1 MKTAVA
7 LLLLAGFAVFSIKVK
22 NQLNIKESPLAA
34 VKVGQPMPDFNLPD
48 ANGQMVKF
56 SDVSRQNKVVV
67 INFWASWCTPCRMEM
82 PEFAKLYADKK
93 SEGFT
98 LLAINVDREREK
110 ADAYLKS
117 KPVAFPVLI
126 DTDGAVSKQLG
137 VAALPTTIIVGQDG
151 KVLQVFDG
159 MQPYLQ
165 FVVENQLRQ
174 QKREH

>member
-7 LLLLAGFAVFSIKVK
+7 LLFLAGFAVFSIKVK

-34 VKVGQPMPDFNLPD
+34 VKVGQPMPDFTLPD

-56 SDVSRQNKVVV
+56 SDVSHQNKVVV

-93 SEGFT
+93 GEGFT
-98 LLAINVDREREK
+98 LLAVNVDSQREK

-117 KPVAFPVLI
+117 KPVSFPVLI
-126 DTDGAVSKQLG
+126 DKDGVLSKQLG
-137 VAALPTTIIVGQDG
+137 LEALPTTILVGQDG

-165 FVVENQLRQ
+165 FMVENHLRQ